1 MVSVMWVVV
10 VENFSPMSVSSTVTE
25 LQQEVREQRRSL
37 LLAEGLQVEGSEL
50 KVDRR
55 GSRVVGMACDVS
67 KSEDVQALAEMAVQ
81 ELGTIDI
88 WVSSF

>member
-1 MVSVMWVVV
+1 M
-10 VENFSPMSVSSTVTE
+10 ENFSPMSVSSTVSE

-37 LLAEGLQVEGSEL
+37 LLAEGLQVDGSEL